1 MANQVIVTNTGNV
14 QVALTPPANV
24 QVQISRAAIN
34 TLTSVPTAN
43 FANFAGNV
51 TASNQ
56 PNITTLGTLTALNV
70 SGNGTINNLTVTGN
84 LQVGNLFANNA
95 NYSNFA
101 GQVVDNTQSNIT
113 SLGTL
118 TSLSVSGNI
127 TSGNANLGNL
137 VTANYFSGDGS
148 LLTGISN
155 INNGTSNVSI
165 PVANSNVQVYA
176 NNQHWVFTDVGN
188 LLLAG
193 GNGVIQSIAN
203 SSLDPIVPNVSTM
216 ILTPDPGYPGQALVL
231 DPTTPG
237 HIHLRAPGS
246 NIDEPLSNVYLGGE
260 ISSFEVGIFN
270 GAVPNLFIHSNNKT
284 WTFDIDGN
292 LTLPAN
298 TFAINY
304 ANGTQVPLDGP
315 VANANYA
322 NFAGEAFNVNAS
334 NITGTVANAN
344 YSAYAGEANT
354 ANLATFA
361 TTANSVAG
369 ANVSGEVANA
379 NYSSYANIAASAN
392 SVALANV
399 SGIGNIANINLDG
412 SSSNVLFGNGVFAP
426 ESTSIANANYANFAG
441 DVVNSSQSN
450 ITSLGNLTS
459 LTINNT
465 VGTAPTL
472 IFAPNGTSF
481 TTNYAPS
488 AGTTQL
494 GQSSRSGTG
503 TPANAIIRTRG
514 TISSP
519 LTVGT
524 SDTVNLNTYYAYN
537 GNTNA
542 LAATYSIRLG
552 GSGTLNTGA
561 NAVYTGA
568 SHSWQ
573 TGNPWGDWSNLSAV
587 SGLNT
592 LTFNTQGSLSIT
604 SGARRTSGTST
615 GLLSLTDYGT
625 PTGAEFASGIFQLK
639 SRGNADG
646 ALSVE
651 PNDEVGKQI
660 FVPSNGNATATIS
673 SQIVVAVDSSYTANS
688 AYVPMNILLQPTTNT
703 NTRSTTAFYGN
714 GLTSFPGNIIASNA
728 NLGNL
733 AVASFFSGDG
743 GLLSNITGAN
753 ITGTVANATFALD
766 AGNSN
771 LANTA
776 NSVAV
781 ANVSGIGNIAVINLD
796 GSSSNVLFGNGIFAP
811 ESTSIANAN
820 YANFAGDVVNS
831 SQPNITSL
839 GNLSYLQVS
848 NSANSISVINQLA
861 SNAFPIVSS
870 FANLATYLLTTQY
883 HPNNSLSYP
892 ADRTIRSRGNA
903 TAPTTAVSGD
913 RIFNKSSL
921 VYNGNTNVIAVAE
934 IHTAVGT
941 VSNIANGSYTGGQW
955 DMSTGNPGGDTA
967 IPNNNSWLNSLQFN
981 NSGTLA
987 ITPATPANS
996 SLGQSSSALVI
1007 TNYGATTANLV
1018 QVGGITFQ
1026 RARGNRANVQTIQ
1039 AGDHVGRS
1047 LFYCYSNGAFQTSN
1061 VAQYRVV
1068 VDSTYV
1074 ANDVIVPMSHQFQ
1087 TVANVGGVTTL
1098 RTTSFFANGTTA
1110 LPGNINFTTSTANLL
1125 TGTSGQVALG
1135 ISAGTTQGAFSV
1147 AIGRETG
1154 ETNQGTQSLA
1164 VGYRAGRTNQAN
1176 YALAFGDNAGA
1187 NAQSEYTIA
1196 IGQYAGANLQ
1206 GNNSVAFGTN
1216 AGKESQGNVSV
1227 AIGSGAATTN
1237 QAERSVAIGP
1247 DAGSNAQGAYSVAI
1261 GLNAGYNNQ
1270 STQSVALG
1278 YYAGANTQGQYS
1290 VAIGRQAGE
1299 NNQGA
1304 NSFALGYAAGSTN
1317 QGNNSVAIGY
1327 AAGYANQANNSI
1339 ILNATGSTLD
1349 QTVANTFTVAPVRND
1364 VANIGQVMF
1373 YNSSSKEVTYGDTI
1387 SVAGSITSGNATVGT
1402 SGSGNIAS
1410 FRLFGDKT
1418 YNSNFILNGAQ
1429 FNAIVDGINPFSGF
1443 SPFKFDIYDNSNN
1456 YIPPSRYFRA
1466 RGSVASPASA
1476 QAGDNISINSYAVY
1490 ADSGNTYKDLFNTTV
1505 AVVSNDNAGNVVGS
1519 YNIIN
1524 YGGAN
1529 SYVNINVPTTY
1540 AQNLIANAN
1549 VTAANVQVNTNG
1561 FMKLASYTEAAL
1573 TAITGQ
1579 IGWMAAVSDSASGGN
1594 PNGMI
1599 AFWDTTNSRWSYIH
1613 DNSAV

>member
-14 QVALTPPANV
+14 QVALTPPPNV
-24 QVQISRAAIN
+24 QVQISRAAIGTVSN
-34 TLTSVPTAN
+34 VPTAN
-43 FANFAGNV
+43 FANYAANV

-56 PNITTLGTLTALNV
+56 PNITSVGILA
-70 SGNGTINNLTVTGN
+70 NLTSTGTATFGNIVVTGN
-84 LQVGNLFANNA
+84 LSVGNLFANNA

-127 TSGNANLGNL
+127 TGANANLGNL
-137 VTANYFSGDGS
+137 VTANFFSGDGS
-148 LLTGISN
+148 LLSN
-155 INNGTSNVSI
+155 VNGSNVS
-165 PVANSNVQVYA
+165 N
-176 NNQHWVFTDVGN
+176 
-188 LLLAG
+188 
-193 GNGVIQSIAN
+193 
-203 SSLDPIVPNVSTM
+203 
-216 ILTPDPGYPGQALVL
+216 
-231 DPTTPG
+231 
-237 HIHLRAPGS
+237 
-246 NIDEPLSNVYLGGE
+246 
-260 ISSFEVGIFN
+260 
-270 GAVPNLFIHSNNKT
+270 
-284 WTFDIDGN
+284 
-292 LTLPAN
+292 
-298 TFAINY
+298 
-304 ANGTQVPLDGP
+304 

-322 NFAGEAFNVNAS
+322 NFAGTAYSVAGANV
-334 NITGTVANAN
+334 TGVVANAN
-344 YSAYAGEANT
+344 YSAYANIAASANSVAVANVSGIGNIAT
-354 ANLATFA
+354 TNFNGNGSQALLGNGVFGAVSSITVAGSNTQIQYNNNGNLGANSYFTFDTPTTTLNVGSSTDQVYPGTINVKAKGVIGASTGTIAITPNGISRTTAFSFPANANISGFNVISYGAGPNNITLTSDGNATIGNNFTVTGNANVGNLGTTRVIATGNISATQLISNISTGTAPLIVTSTTEVANLNVATAGLAAFA

-379 NYSSYANIAASAN
+379 NYSSYANIAATAN

-399 SGIGNIANINLDG
+399 VGIGNIANINLDG

-441 DVVNSSQSN
+441 DVVNSTQSN
-450 ITSLGNLTS
+450 ITSLGNLTG

-524 SDTVNLNTYYAYN
+524 SDTVNFNTYYAYN

-542 LAATYSIRLG
+542 LAASYIVRLG

-568 SHSWQ
+568 SHLWQ
-573 TGNPWGDWSNLSAV
+573 TGNPWGDWSNISAV

-592 LTFNTQGSLSIT
+592 LTFNSQGSLSIT
-604 SGARRTSGTST
+604 PGARRTSGTST

-625 PTGAEFASGIFQLK
+625 PTGAEFASGIFQTK
-639 SRGNADG
+639 ARGNADG

-651 PNDEVGKQI
+651 PNDEIGAQTFNPV
-660 FVPSNGNATATIS
+660 NGNATATIP
-673 SQIVVAVDSSYTANS
+673 SQIVVKVDGSYTANS

-703 NTRSTTAFYGN
+703 NTRSTTSFYGN
-714 GLTSFPGNIIASNA
+714 GLTNFPGNIIASNA

-820 YANFAGDVVNS
+820 YANFAGTVITNA
-831 SQPNITSL
+831 QPNITSV
-839 GNLSYLQVS
+839 GNLPYLQVS
-848 NSANSISVINQLA
+848 NSANSISVITQLA

-870 FANLATYLLTTQY
+870 FANLATYLLTTHY

-892 ADRTIRSRGNA
+892 ADRTIRSRGNV
-903 TAPTTAVSGD
+903 TNPTTAVTGD
-913 RIFNKSSL
+913 RIYQKNGL
-921 VYNGNTNVIAVAE
+921 VYNGNTNVISVSE
-934 IHTAVGT
+934 IFTAVGT
-941 VSNIANGSYTGGQW
+941 VSNIANGAYTGGQW
-955 DMSTGNPGGDTA
+955 DMTTGNPGGDTA
-967 IPNNNSWLNSLQFN
+967 NANNASWQNTLTFS
-981 NSGTLA
+981 NSGTLS
-987 ITPATPANS
+987 ITPGTPANT
-996 SLGQSSSALVI
+996 SLGQTQSSIVI
-1007 TNYGATTANLV
+1007 TNYGTSTTDLV
-1018 QVGGITFQ
+1018 NVGGIAQ
-1026 RARGNRANVQTIQ
+1026 ARARGNRANVQSVQ
-1039 AGDHVGRS
+1039 PGDQVGRTI
-1047 LFYCYSNGAFQTSN
+1047 FYCYSNGAFQTSN
-1061 VAQYRVV
+1061 VAQSRVV

-1074 ANDVIVPMSHQFQ
+1074 ANHVIVPMSHQFQ
-1087 TVANVGGVTTL
+1087 TVANVGGVATF
-1098 RTTSFFANGTTA
+1098 RTTSLYANGLTQ
-1110 LPGNINFTTSTANLL
+1110 LPGNINFSGSSANLIT
-1125 TGTSGQVALG
+1125 TGNGSIALG
-1135 ISAGTTQGAFSV
+1135 SSAGL
-1147 AIGRETG
+1147 
-1154 ETNQGTQSLA
+1154 TNQGVQSLA
-1164 VGYRAGRTNQAN
+1164 VGFSAGEANQGS
-1176 YALAFGDNAGA
+1176 YALSFGDHAGA
-1187 NAQSEYTIA
+1187 NAQSQYAVA

-1216 AGKESQGNVSV
+1216 AGGQAQGNTAV
-1227 AIGSGAATTN
+1227 AIGSGTGQTNQGVSAIAIGPSAGQTSQGNSAVAIGASAGITGQGVEAVAIGQQAGQTN
-1237 QAERSVAIGP
+1237 QANSAVAIGIRAGGNAQAITAVAIGA
-1247 DAGSNAQGAYSVAI
+1247 DAGSNAQGQYTVAI
-1261 GLNAGYNNQ
+1261 GENAGANTQGEFSVAAGVRAGYNNQ
-1270 STQSVALG
+1270 GVQSVALG

-1299 NNQGA
+1299 FTQGS
-1304 NSFALGYAAGSTN
+1304 NSFALGYAAASNN
-1317 QGNNSVAIGY
+1317 QGNNSIAFGWAAGLNTQGSYAIAIG
-1327 AAGYANQANNSI
+1327 ARAGDTNQANNSI
-1339 ILNATGSTLD
+1339 ILNATGSVLD
-1349 QTVANTFTVAPVRND
+1349 QTTANTFTVKPVRN
-1364 VANIGQVMF
+1364 ANTANVMF
-1373 YNSSSKEVTYGDTI
+1373 YNSSTGEITYDTL
-1387 SVAGSITSGNATVGT
+1387 ANNTSNV
-1402 SGSGNIAS
+1402 
-1410 FRLFGDKT
+1410 
-1418 YNSNFILNGAQ
+1418 
-1429 FNAIVDGINPFSGF
+1429 
-1443 SPFKFDIYDNSNN
+1443 
-1456 YIPPSRYFRA
+1456 
-1466 RGSVASPASA
+1466 SA
-1476 QAGDNISINSYAVY
+1476 
-1490 ADSGNTYKDLFNTTV
+1490 
-1505 AVVSNDNAGNVVGS
+1505 
-1519 YNIIN
+1519 
-1524 YGGAN
+1524 
-1529 SYVNINVPTTY
+1529 
-1540 AQNLIANAN
+1540 AN
-1549 VTAANVQVNTNG
+1549 VTINSGG

-1579 IGWMAAVSDSASGGN
+1579 IGWMAAVSDSAQGSN